1 MPLKR
6 IKALHLNGHKEIST
20 ASPIKDYL
28 NPEYVYI
35 PLLTQSTVCEKL
47 VNVGDYVY
55 KGQKVCLRNDRF
67 QHPLHSPVSGKV
79 TAFKKMWHASGKM
92 VEMIEIQNDFE
103 ETLDPSIKGLSGKI
117 TKQDFIEA
125 VKNAG
130 VVGLGGSGFPT
141 YIKYL
146 PETPAQMVI
155 INAAE
160 CEPYI
165 TADYMLILSE
175 VDKLM
180 RGITYIMKATNA
192 PKATVCIKKTKKEAI
207 QVLQEAVKNYE
218 GITVTLVNDVYP
230 AGWEKYLVHQVT
242 HKDYERLPS
251 EVGVVVNNVQTAIAV
266 CEAVEEGKPLI
277 EKVVTLTGDG
287 VKEPQNFRV
296 KIGTPVSSLI
306 DQAGGLVDEEKPMH
320 LIAGGPMTGKAI
332 MFDDLII
339 SNDLNSV
346 IVKIKNERE
355 NNPECMGCG
364 KCAEVCPVYLTP
376 VEIKRT
382 LDAKDNAYL
391 KLLSADQ
398 CIECGL
404 CSYICPSR
412 IELTEATTKAK
423 AIVLKG

>member
-20 ASPIKDYL
+20 ASPIKEYL

-35 PLLTQSTVCEKL
+35 PLITQSTVCDKL

-55 KGQKVCLRNDRF
+55 KGQKVCVRNDRF
-67 QHPLHSPVSGKV
+67 QHALHSPVSGKV

-103 ETLDPSIKGLSGKI
+103 EKLDPSIKGLTNL
-117 TKQDFIEA
+117 TKQTIIEA

-146 PETPAQMVI
+146 PETPAEIVI

-165 TADYMLILSE
+165 TADYMLIKE
-175 VDKLM
+175 EADKLL
-180 RGITYIMKATNA
+180 RGITYIMTATGA
-192 PKATVCIKKTKKEAI
+192 PKATIAIKKNKYEAIDVLKEAI
-207 QVLQEAVKNYE
+207 QEYE
-218 GITVTLVNDVYP
+218 GITISLVKDVYP
-230 AGWEKYLVHQVT
+230 AGWEKFLVHKVVG
-242 HKDYERLPS
+242 KDYDRLPS
-251 EVGVVVNNVQTAIAV
+251 EVGAVVNNVQTAIAV

-287 VKEPQNFRV
+287 IKEPQNFRV
-296 KIGTPVSSLI
+296 KIGTKISDLVDL
-306 DQAGGLVDEEKPMH
+306 AGGYIDEEKPTY
-320 LIAGGPMTGKAI
+320 LIAGGPMTGKSI
-332 MFDDLII
+332 VFDDLVI
-339 SNDLNSV
+339 NNCLGSV
-346 IVKIKNERE
+346 IVKIKDERE
-355 NNPECMGCG
+355 NNPECLGCG

-376 VEIKRT
+376 IEIKRT
-382 LDAKDNAYL
+382 LDNKDTVYL
-391 KLLSADQ
+391 KALSAEQ

-412 IELTEATTKAK
+412 IELTDATSKAK
-423 AIVLKG
+423 ALVLKG

>member
-20 ASPIKDYL
+20 ASPIKEYL

-35 PLLTQSTVCEKL
+35 PLITQSTVCDKL

-55 KGQKVCLRNDRF
+55 KGQKVCVRNDRF
-67 QHPLHSPVSGKV
+67 QHALHSPVSGKV

-103 ETLDPSIKGLSGKI
+103 EKLDPSIKGLTNL
-117 TKQDFIEA
+117 TKQTIIKA

-146 PETPAQMVI
+146 PETPAEIVI

-165 TADYMLILSE
+165 TADYMLIKE
-175 VDKLM
+175 EADKLL
-180 RGITYIMKATNA
+180 RGITYIMTVTGA
-192 PKATVCIKKTKKEAI
+192 PKATIAIKKNKYEAIDVLKEAI
-207 QVLQEAVKNYE
+207 QEYE
-218 GITVTLVNDVYP
+218 GITISLVKDVYP
-230 AGWEKYLVHQVT
+230 AGWEKFLVHKVVG
-242 HKDYERLPS
+242 KDYDRLPS
-251 EVGVVVNNVQTAIAV
+251 EVGAVVNNVQTAIAV

-287 VKEPQNFRV
+287 IKEPQNFRV
-296 KIGTPVSSLI
+296 KIGTKISDLVDL
-306 DQAGGLVDEEKPMH
+306 AGGYIDEEKPTY
-320 LIAGGPMTGKAI
+320 LIAGGPMTGKSI
-332 MFDDLII
+332 VFDDLVI
-339 SNDLNSV
+339 NNCLGSV
-346 IVKIKNERE
+346 IVKIKDERE
-355 NNPECMGCG
+355 NNPECLGCG

-376 VEIKRT
+376 IEIKRT
-382 LDAKDNAYL
+382 LDNKDTVYL
-391 KLLSADQ
+391 KALSAEQ

-412 IELTEATTKAK
+412 IELTDATSKAK
-423 AIVLKG
+423 ALVLKG